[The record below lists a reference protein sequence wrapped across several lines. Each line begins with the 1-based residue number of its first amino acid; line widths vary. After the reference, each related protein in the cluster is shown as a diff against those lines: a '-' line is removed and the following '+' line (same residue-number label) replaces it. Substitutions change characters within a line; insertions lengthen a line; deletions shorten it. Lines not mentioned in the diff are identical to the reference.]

1 MGAQRRVPKSALNY
15 FGEVA
20 RCRSIRQAADSLYV
34 APSAVSRQIA
44 KLERA
49 VGVPL
54 FERRASG
61 MLLTPAGGLLAE
73 YLGRADRELERAL
86 SAIDDLKGLS
96 SGVVSI
102 NTVEG
107 MIDEF
112 LPKVVEAYRAK
123 FPAVTFRIRVES
135 ALSVMEAV
143 VADKTDIGIG
153 FNVPPRNNLLVAAQH
168 PQPILMICGP
178 SHPLAKKRKVSLKGL
193 LNHQLALQ
201 DRNFWIRRLVDD
213 AFAQTRLPCEPFLVT
228 NSLLLLKSLVKQ
240 GKDAITFLPSYAV
253 RGEVERSELIAIPTD
268 SPILNAAHL
277 DVCIHASRRL
287 STVAAAFLRLTQEA
301 LNQLDR

>member
-1 MGAQRRVPKSALNY
+1 MGTQRRVPKSALNY

-20 RCRSIRQAADSLYV
+20 RCGSIRQAADSLYV

-61 MLLTPAGGLLAE
+61 MHLTAAGGLLAE
-73 YLGRADRELERAL
+73 YLNRSDRELERAL

-123 FPAVTFRIRVES
+123 FPAVTFRIQVDS
-135 ALSVMEAV
+135 ALAVMEAV

-153 FNVPPRNNLLVAAQH
+153 FNVPPRNNLVIAAQH
-168 PQPILMICGP
+168 PQPILMICAP
-178 SHPLAKKRKVSLKGL
+178 SHPLAKKRRVSLKGL
-193 LNHQLALQ
+193 QNYRMALQ
-201 DRNFWIRRLVDD
+201 DGNFWIRRLVDD
-213 AFAQTRLPCEPFLVT
+213 AFAQTRLPSEPFLVT
-228 NSLLLLKSLVKQ
+228 NSLLLLKSLVTQ
-240 GKDAITFLPSYAV
+240 SKDAITFLPSYVV
-253 RGEVERSELIAIPTD
+253 RGEVESSKLIAIPTD

-301 LNQLDR
+301 LNKLDR